1 MTEEELV
8 DCFYEEGFATKTAA
22 RQAYKALCS
31 LIAAELRGGG
41 DVPLSG
47 VGKLKPKAVAER
59 ERRNPKTGERVVIPA
74 GLKVRFVSSKALKNS
89 LKH

>member
-8 DCFYEEGFATKTAA
+8 DCFYEEGFASKAAA

-47 VGKLKPKAVAER
+47 VGKLKSKAVAER

-74 GLKVRFVSSKALKNS
+74 GLKVRFVPSKALKNS

>member
-8 DCFYEEGFATKTAA
+8 DCFYEEGFASKTTA

-31 LIAAELRGGG
+31 IMAAELRGGG
-41 DVPLSG
+41 SVPLSG
-47 VGKLKPKAVAER
+47 VGKLKPRAVAER
-59 ERRNPKTGERVVIPA
+59 EWRNPRTGEIERASA
-74 GLKVRFVSSKALKNS
+74 GMKVRFVPSKALKNS